1 MDTISL
7 SLHVLFAAIL
17 VGPQALLFYAVVP
30 STWLIEEEGLRRS
43 VVQVVTRRFA
53 VLSGIS
59 LLGLLLTG
67 LYQFYSDG
75 VVPPGIRDNMM
86 DYRWG
91 LIFST
96 KMTALVILVALIAVH
111 GMVFGPRIRRASEAV
126 ERGEGD
132 AAALEGARRTSMVFS
147 VLILVVSVA
156 TMILGVT
163 LGYTGYSEVE
173 R

>member
-1 MDTISL
+1 MDTL
-7 SLHVLFAAIL
+7 SLCFHVLFAAIL
-17 VGPQALLFYAVVP
+17 VGPQVLLFYAVIP
-30 STWLIEEEGLRRS
+30 STWLIEDEGIRRS

-53 VLSGIS
+53 MLSGIS
-59 LLGLLLTG
+59 LLGLLITG
-67 LYQFYSDG
+67 LYQFYSDNI
-75 VVPPGIRDNMM
+75 VSPGIRDNMM

-132 AAALEGARRTSMVFS
+132 PGALESARRTSLIFS
-147 VLILVVSVA
+147 TLILLVSVA
-156 TMILGVT
+156 VLFLGVT
-163 LGYTGYSEVE
+163 LGYTAYSEVQ

>member
-7 SLHVLFAAIL
+7 SLHVLFATVL
-17 VGPQALLFYAVVP
+17 VGPQVLLFYAVIP
-30 STWLIEEEGLRRS
+30 STWLIEDEGIRRA

-59 LLGLLLTG
+59 LLGLLITG
-67 LYQFYSDG
+67 LYQFYSDTI
-75 VVPPGIRDNMM
+75 VPQGIQDEMM

-96 KMTALVILVALIAVH
+96 KMTFLVVLVALIAVH
-111 GMVFGPRIRRASEAV
+111 GFVFGKRIRLASEAV

-132 AAALEGARRTSMVFS
+132 VAALEAARRTSMLFS
-147 VLILVVSVA
+147 TLILVISVA
-156 TMILGVT
+156 TLVLGVT
-163 LGYTGYSEVE
+163 LGYAGYSEVP